1 MINRLSMW
9 LANKLVKERIIT
21 ENYYEVYK
29 YGIEITISSIIGF
42 LLTLLIGIMLKN
54 TICSIV
60 FYITFVCLRML
71 TGGFHATSYLK
82 CNSLFCLITI
92 IVLAL
97 SDISTIFKFPKIEM
111 VLLVSFSIG
120 IFWWLAP
127 IENTNKS
134 IENRK
139 KASYKLLSIIVSI
152 CLFALSLFLYSYG
165 HLIYSAVIVYSM
177 GAVAVLC
184 LVTEICPK
192 EDVNIREKR

>member
-21 ENYYEVYK
+21 ENYFEVYK

-71 TGGFHATSYLK
+71 TGGFHATSNLK

-139 KASYKLLSIIVSI
+139 KAIYKLLSIIVSI
-152 CLFALSLFLYSYG
+152 CLFAL
-165 HLIYSAVIVYSM
+165 I
-177 GAVAVLC
+177 
-184 LVTEICPK
+184 
-192 EDVNIREKR
+192 D

>member
-1 MINRLSMW
+1 MVGMINRLSMW

-21 ENYYEVYK
+21 ENYFEVYK

-120 IFWWLAP
+120 ILWWLAP

-139 KASYKLLSIIVSI
+139 KAIYKLLSIIVSI
-152 CLFALSLFLYSYG
+152 CLFAL
-165 HLIYSAVIVYSM
+165 I
-177 GAVAVLC
+177 
-184 LVTEICPK
+184 
-192 EDVNIREKR
+192 D